1 MADTNAK
8 TPLSAKEWIV
18 VWAKAARAP
27 FLIVSFLPAVLGGFI
42 AWSHGAMDWTA
53 FALAVLGVVMAHS
66 AADFFDDYYDFK
78 TGNLG
83 NKDQQFHDSP
93 LISGEVTVGQVLFAA
108 LLCMIVALGCGVYLF
123 IKEPEAVLWLT
134 LGGAFIVFFYT
145 APPIRLNYRG
155 LGELMLFFA
164 FGPMIVLGVYWVI
177 TGHFSWEPLIA
188 AIAPG
193 IFTMNV
199 GIVSNIFDH
208 DDDVENGKYT
218 MPVRFGRPA
227 AVRILTAVTLL
238 AYLSIGLG
246 VLLGHL
252 PFWALLVFLTLP
264 LAYTTVRESFHY
276 TDLSRYTKAMTQAIA
291 TTSLTGIL
299 LIAAYALA
307 MWISG

>member
-8 TPLSAKEWIV
+8 PSLSAREWIV

-42 AWSHGAMDWTA
+42 AWSQGAMDWAA
-53 FALAVLGVVMAHS
+53 FILAVLGVVMAHS

-108 LLCMIVALGCGVYLF
+108 LLCMVIALACGIYLF
-123 IKEPEAVLWLT
+123 IKEPQAVLWLT

-177 TGHFSWEPLIA
+177 TGSFSWEPVLA

-218 MPVRFGRPA
+218 MPVRFGQAA
-227 AVRILTAVTLL
+227 AVRILAVVTAL
-238 AYLSIGLG
+238 AYLSVVAG
-246 VLLGHL
+246 VLAHL
-252 PFWALLVFLTLP
+252 LPVWALLVLLTLP
-264 LAYTTVRESFHY
+264 LAYITLRESFHY

-291 TTSLTGIL
+291 TTSLTGLL

-307 MWISG
+307 MWV